1 MSRAGYVRVANDI
14 GGSEEALALGEDTFL
29 SAIGLFVL
37 SLGYCDRQ
45 LTDGEIPRAAM
56 SRAIAPGVPFA
67 DALVELERV
76 GLLERTADGWTVPGY
91 LKWQRSRAQVE
102 AAAVAGSK
110 GAAARWGNAD
120 RNANRNADRNAN
132 RNADRNANRN
142 AGSECLRE
150 VREVREERTLRALR
164 ALAETDVPAGA
175 QTSVLDDPDD
185 AFEEW
190 WAEYGRIGSKAD
202 AERLYRF
209 WRGKGAERADLLTAA
224 RVYRD
229 HCAATDCKMQHA
241 RTFLAKPAKGARARW
256 YEWADGEAHGSM
268 DVRDDTTLHDVLSA
282 GAEAFG
288 LKGGNGNG
296 NGAGTL
302 ERGGPARAAVGGP
315 DARRGVATRELE
327 AGL

>member
-1 MSRAGYVRVANDI
+1 MSRAGYVRIANDI
-14 GGSEEALALGEDTFL
+14 GGSEEALALGEDAFL

-91 LKWQRSRAQVE
+91 LKWQRSREQVE
-102 AAAVAGSK
+102 AATAAGSK
-110 GAAARWGNAD
+110 AAAARWGNAD
-120 RNANRNADRNAN
+120 RNANRNA
-132 RNADRNANRN
+132 
-142 AGSECLRE
+142 GPECLSKRSKRRE
-150 VREVREERTLRALR
+150 VRALR
-164 ALAETDVPAGA
+164 AFADADATAGA
-175 QTSVLDDPDD
+175 DDPVVAD
-185 AFEEW
+185 ADNSFEEW

-209 WRGKGAERADLLTAA
+209 WRKKGAERADLLTAA

-256 YEWADGEAHGSM
+256 YEWAEGEDHGSM